1 MKKLTAVLL
10 LTAMTAGLAA
20 CGSNKGAD
28 TNTDAPAQN
37 EGTEETVTTETSG
50 AAQNADIQG
59 TITLAAAASLEKSF
73 TEHLIPMFEEQYP
86 EVSIEGTYDSSG
98 KLQSQIEAGADVD
111 IFFSAALQQMEALQE
126 EGSLSQL
133 SIICVIAK

>member
-37 EGTEETVTTETSG
+37 KSTEETVTTEASD
-50 AAQNADIQG
+50 AAQNADIQR
-59 TITLAAAASLEKSF
+59 TITLAAAASLEKSLRNS
-73 TEHLIPMFEEQYP
+73 TRKYP
-86 EVSIEGTYDSSG
+86 LKGLMTVPENYSHRSRLAQMWTSSFP
-98 KLQSQIEAGADVD
+98 QR
-111 IFFSAALQQMEALQE
+111 
-126 EGSLSQL
+126 
-133 SIICVIAK
+133 

>member
-37 EGTEETVTTETSG
+37 ESTEKTVTTETFRERSHWR
-50 AAQNADIQG
+50 QPQVWKN
-59 TITLAAAASLEKSF
+59 L
-73 TEHLIPMFEEQYP
+73 
-86 EVSIEGTYDSSG
+86 
-98 KLQSQIEAGADVD
+98 LQSI
-111 IFFSAALQQMEALQE
+111 
-126 EGSLSQL
+126 
-133 SIICVIAK
+133 

>member
-37 EGTEETVTTETSG
+37 ESTEETVTTEASDAAGHSG
-50 AAQNADIQG
+50 CG
-59 TITLAAAASLEKSF
+59 
-73 TEHLIPMFEEQYP
+73 
-86 EVSIEGTYDSSG
+86 SS
-98 KLQSQIEAGADVD
+98 KLKEC
-111 IFFSAALQQMEALQE
+111 LRR
-126 EGSLSQL
+126 
-133 SIICVIAK
+133 

>member
-1 MKKLTAVLL
+1 MTAVLL

-37 EGTEETVTTETSG
+37 EGTEETVTTETSS

-59 TITLAAAASLEKSF
+59 TITLAAAASLEN
-73 TEHLIPMFEEQYP
+73 L
-86 EVSIEGTYDSSG
+86 
-98 KLQSQIEAGADVD
+98 LQSI
-111 IFFSAALQQMEALQE
+111 
-126 EGSLSQL
+126 
-133 SIICVIAK
+133 

>member
-1 MKKLTAVLL
+1 MKKLTVVLL
-10 LTAMTAGLAA
+10 LTAMTAGLVA

-37 EGTEETVTTETSG
+37 ESTEETVTTETSG

-73 TEHLIPMFEEQYP
+73 TEHLIPMFEERMTVP
-86 EVSIEGTYDSSG
+86 ENYSHRLRLAQMWTSSFP
-98 KLQSQIEAGADVD
+98 QH
-111 IFFSAALQQMEALQE
+111 
-126 EGSLSQL
+126 
-133 SIICVIAK
+133 

>member
-1 MKKLTAVLL
+1 MRKKLTAVLL

-28 TNTDAPAQN
+28 TNTDAPAQ
-37 EGTEETVTTETSG
+37 TESKEKTVTTEASG

-73 TEHLIPMFEEQYP
+73 TEQLIPMFEEQYP
-86 EVSIEGTYDSSG
+86 EVSIEELMTAPENYSHRSRLAQMWTSSFP
-98 KLQSQIEAGADVD
+98 QR
-111 IFFSAALQQMEALQE
+111 
-126 EGSLSQL
+126 
-133 SIICVIAK
+133 

>member
-50 AAQNADIQG
+50 AAQNADNDHTG
-59 TITLAAAASLEKSF
+59 SSRK
-73 TEHLIPMFEEQYP
+73 
-86 EVSIEGTYDSSG
+86 SG
-98 KLQSQIEAGADVD
+98 K
-111 IFFSAALQQMEALQE
+111 IFYRASDPN
-126 EGSLSQL
+126 
-133 SIICVIAK
+133 V

>member
-37 EGTEETVTTETSG
+37 KSTEE
-50 AAQNADIQG
+50 
-59 TITLAAAASLEKSF
+59 L
-73 TEHLIPMFEEQYP
+73 
-86 EVSIEGTYDSSG
+86 
-98 KLQSQIEAGADVD
+98 
-111 IFFSAALQQMEALQE
+111 
-126 EGSLSQL
+126 
-133 SIICVIAK
+133 

>member
-1 MKKLTAVLL
+1 MKKWTAVLL

-37 EGTEETVTTETSG
+37 ESTEETVTTETSG

-59 TITLAAAASLEKSF
+59 TITLAAAASLEKTF
-73 TEHLIPMFEEQYP
+73 TEHLIPIFVP
-86 EVSIEGTYDSSG
+86 GS
-98 KLQSQIEAGADVD
+98 VD
-111 IFFSAALQQMEALQE
+111 RGNL
-126 EGSLSQL
+126 
-133 SIICVIAK
+133 